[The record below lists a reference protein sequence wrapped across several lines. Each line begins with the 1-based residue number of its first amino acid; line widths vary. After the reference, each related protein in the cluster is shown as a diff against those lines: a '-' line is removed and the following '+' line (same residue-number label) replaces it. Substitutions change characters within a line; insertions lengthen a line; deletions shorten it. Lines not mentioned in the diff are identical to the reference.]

1 MSNRHW
7 RKSQSEDFF
16 IKDSKRK
23 GYRSRSVYK
32 LSEIDQKF
40 NIFKNVKTAIDIG
53 SCPGGWSEYA
63 IKKIRSG
70 KLLAIDITE
79 MEPIDGVSFIQGN
92 IQDQILQEKLFE
104 EIGNKKFDLIISD
117 MSPNKTG
124 NKVSDQY
131 KFYNIADSILEFS
144 QKGLM
149 SKGMMIMKVF
159 IGHGFEE
166 FKSDLRQN
174 FETVIYFKPKSSRK
188 ESRETYV
195 MLKTL
200 GIIDL

>member
-40 NIFKNVKTAIDIG
+40 NIFKNVKNAIDIG

-63 IKKIRSG
+63 IKKVRSG

-144 QKGLM
+144 QNGLM
-149 SKGMMIMKVF
+149 SKGMMVMKVF

-166 FKSDLRQN
+166 FKSDLREN

-195 MLKTL
+195 MAKN
-200 GIIDL
+200 IRYN

>member
-7 RKSQSEDFF
+7 RKSQSDDFF
-16 IKDSKRK
+16 LKNSKQK

-32 LSEIDQKF
+32 LSEIDRKF
-40 NIFKNVKTAIDIG
+40 KIFKNVTNLVDIG

-63 IKKIRSG
+63 IKKIPSG
-70 KLLAIDITE
+70 KLLAVDINE
-79 MEPIDGVSFIQGN
+79 MEPIDGVMFIRGDIEEQT
-92 IQDQILQEKLFE
+92 IQDKLFN
-104 EIGNKKFDLIISD
+104 EINNEKFDLIISD

-144 QKGLM
+144 QNGLM
-149 SKGMMIMKVF
+149 SKGMMVMKVF

-166 FKSDLRQN
+166 FKSDLREN
-174 FETVIYFKPKSSRK
+174 FETVKYYKPKSSRK

-195 MLKTL
+195 IAKN
-200 GIIDL
+200 IRYN

>member
-32 LSEIDQKF
+32 LSEIDQKY

-70 KLLAIDITE
+70 KLLAIDIAE

-104 EIGNKKFDLIISD
+104 EIDNKKFDLIISD

-144 QKGLM
+144 QNGLM
-149 SKGMMIMKVF
+149 SKGTMVMKVF
-159 IGHGFEE
+159 IGLGFEE
-166 FKSDLRQN
+166 FKSDLREN

-195 MLKTL
+195 IAKN
-200 GIIDL
+200 IRYN

>member
-40 NIFKNVKTAIDIG
+40 SIFRNVKTVIDIG
-53 SCPGGWSEYA
+53 SCPGGWSEYG

-104 EIGNKKFDLIISD
+104 EIGNKKVDLIISD

-149 SKGMMIMKVF
+149 SKGMLVMKVF

-166 FKSDLRQN
+166 FKSDLREN

-195 MLKTL
+195 IAKN
-200 GIIDL
+200 IRYN

>member
-16 IKDSKRK
+16 AKDSKLR

-32 LSEIDQKF
+32 LLEIDQKF
-40 NIFKNVKTAIDIG
+40 KIFKNVKSLLDIG
-53 SCPGGWSEYA
+53 STPGGWSEYA
-63 IKKIRSG
+63 RNKIHSG
-70 KLLAIDITE
+70 NLLALDINL
-79 MEPIDGVSFIQGN
+79 MDPIEGVTFIQGSIEDKE
-92 IQDQILQEKLFE
+92 IQELIFEK
-104 EIGNKKFDLIISD
+104 NNRNKFDLLISD

-144 QKGLM
+144 QTGLI
-149 SKGMMIMKVF
+149 SKGMLVMKVF

-166 FKSDLRQN
+166 FKSELKEN
-174 FETVIYFKPKSSRK
+174 FERINYFKPKSSRK

-195 MLKTL
+195 IAKN
-200 GIIDL
+200 IRYN

>member
-16 IKDSKRK
+16 IKDSKQK

-32 LSEIDQKF
+32 LSEINQKF

-70 KLLAIDITE
+70 KLLAVDINE
-79 MEPIDGVSFIQGN
+79 MEPIDGVSFIQGD
-92 IQDQILQEKLFE
+92 IQDRIVQENLFE
-104 EIGNKKFDLIISD
+104 EIGNKKYDLIISD

-131 KFYNIADSILEFS
+131 KFYNIANSILEFS
-144 QKGLM
+144 KNGLM
-149 SKGMMIMKVF
+149 SKGMMVMKVF

-166 FKSDLRQN
+166 FKSDLKEN
-174 FETVIYFKPKSSRK
+174 FEIVKYFKPKSSRK

-195 MLKTL
+195 IAKN
-200 GIIDL
+200 IRYN

>member
-40 NIFKNVKTAIDIG
+40 NIFKNVKTVIDNG

-63 IKKIRSG
+63 IKKVRSG

-104 EIGNKKFDLIISD
+104 KIGNKKFDLIISD

-144 QKGLM
+144 QNGLM
-149 SKGMMIMKVF
+149 SKGMMVMKVF
-159 IGHGFEE
+159 IGLGFEE
-166 FKSDLRQN
+166 FKSDLKES
-174 FETVIYFKPKSSRK
+174 FEIVNYFKPKSSRK

-195 MLKTL
+195 IAKN
-200 GIIDL
+200 IRYN

>member
-1 MSNRHW
+1 MSTRHW

-40 NIFKNVKTAIDIG
+40 NIFKNVKKVIDIG

-63 IKKIRSG
+63 IKKVRSG

-79 MEPIDGVSFIQGN
+79 MKPIDGVSFIQGN
-92 IQDQILQEKLFE
+92 IQDQILQEKLFK
-104 EIGNKKFDLIISD
+104 EIDNKKFDLIISD

-131 KFYNIADSILEFS
+131 KFYNLADSILEFS
-144 QKGLM
+144 QYGLK
-149 SKGMMIMKVF
+149 SKGMLIMKVF

-166 FKSDLRQN
+166 FKSDLREN

-195 MLKTL
+195 IAKN
-200 GIIDL
+200 IRYN

>member
-1 MSNRHW
+1 
-7 RKSQSEDFF
+7 
-16 IKDSKRK
+16 
-23 GYRSRSVYK
+23 
-32 LSEIDQKF
+32 
-40 NIFKNVKTAIDIG
+40 
-53 SCPGGWSEYA
+53 
-63 IKKIRSG
+63 
-70 KLLAIDITE
+70 
-79 MEPIDGVSFIQGN
+79 
-92 IQDQILQEKLFE
+92 
-104 EIGNKKFDLIISD
+104 

-149 SKGMMIMKVF
+149 SKGMMVMKVF

-166 FKSDLRQN
+166 FKSDLREN

-195 MLKTL
+195 IAKN
-200 GIIDL
+200 IRYN

>member
-40 NIFKNVKTAIDIG
+40 NIFKNVKKVIDIG

-63 IKKIRSG
+63 IKKVRSG

-144 QKGLM
+144 QNGLM
-149 SKGMMIMKVF
+149 SKGMLVMKVF

-166 FKSDLRQN
+166 FKSDLREN

-195 MLKTL
+195 IAKN
-200 GIIDL
+200 IRYN

>member
-79 MEPIDGVSFIQGN
+79 MEPIDGVSFIKGN
-92 IQDQILQEKLFE
+92 IQDQILQEKLLE

-166 FKSDLRQN
+166 FKSDLREN

-195 MLKTL
+195 IAKN
-200 GIIDL
+200 IRYN

>member
-40 NIFKNVKTAIDIG
+40 NIFRNVKSVIDIG
-53 SCPGGWSEYA
+53 SCPGGWSEYG

-70 KLLAIDITE
+70 KLLAIDINQ

-104 EIGNKKFDLIISD
+104 EIDNKKFDLIISD

-149 SKGMMIMKVF
+149 SKGMMVMKVF

-166 FKSDLRQN
+166 FKSDLREN

-195 MLKTL
+195 IAKN
-200 GIIDL
+200 IRYN

>member
-40 NIFKNVKTAIDIG
+40 NIFKNVKTVIDIG
-53 SCPGGWSEYA
+53 SCPVGWSEYA
-63 IKKIRSG
+63 IKKVRSG

-166 FKSDLRQN
+166 FKSDLREN

-195 MLKTL
+195 IAKN
-200 GIIDL
+200 IRYN

>member
-1 MSNRHW
+1 
-7 RKSQSEDFF
+7 
-16 IKDSKRK
+16 
-23 GYRSRSVYK
+23 
-32 LSEIDQKF
+32 
-40 NIFKNVKTAIDIG
+40 
-53 SCPGGWSEYA
+53 
-63 IKKIRSG
+63 
-70 KLLAIDITE
+70 
-79 MEPIDGVSFIQGN
+79 MEPIDGVSFIQGD

-144 QKGLM
+144 QNGLM
-149 SKGMMIMKVF
+149 SKGMMVMKVF

-166 FKSDLRQN
+166 FKSDLREN

-195 MLKTL
+195 IAKN
-200 GIIDL
+200 IRYN

>member
-70 KLLAIDITE
+70 KLLAIDINQ
-79 MEPIDGVSFIQGN
+79 METIDGVSFIQGN

-166 FKSDLRQN
+166 FKSDLREN

-195 MLKTL
+195 IAKN
-200 GIIDL
+200 IRYN

>member
-40 NIFKNVKTAIDIG
+40 NIFKNVKTVIDIG
-53 SCPGGWSEYA
+53 SCPGGWSEYG

-144 QKGLM
+144 QNGLM
-149 SKGMMIMKVF
+149 SKGMMVMKVF

-166 FKSDLRQN
+166 FKSDLREN

-195 MLKTL
+195 IAKN
-200 GIIDL
+200 IRYN

>member
-7 RKSQSEDFF
+7 RKSQSDDFF
-16 IKDSKRK
+16 LKNSKQK

-32 LSEIDQKF
+32 LSEIDRKF
-40 NIFKNVKTAIDIG
+40 KIFKNVTNLVDIG

-63 IKKIRSG
+63 IKKIPSG
-70 KLLAIDITE
+70 KLLAVDINE
-79 MEPIDGVSFIQGN
+79 MEPIDGVMFIRGDIEEQT
-92 IQDQILQEKLFE
+92 IQDKLFN
-104 EIGNKKFDLIISD
+104 EINNEKFDLIISD

-144 QKGLM
+144 QNGLM
-149 SKGMMIMKVF
+149 SKGMMVMKVF
-159 IGHGFEE
+159 IGLGFEE
-166 FKSDLRQN
+166 FKSDLKES
-174 FETVIYFKPKSSRK
+174 FEIVNYFKPKSSRK

-195 MLKTL
+195 IAKN
-200 GIIDL
+200 IRYN